1 MLERILTVLDEGLV
15 QSKSDLARRVGA
27 SEEAVEQMI
36 AHLVSLGYLRTVDSS
51 CDAACSGCPMA
62 GGCSTQPAGRLWTL
76 TEKGTR
82 AAENGNQV

>member
-1 MLERILTVLDEGLV
+1 MLDRILTLLDEGVV
-15 QSKSDLARRVGA
+15 QSKADLARRLGA
-27 SEEAVEQMI
+27 GEDAVEQMI

-82 AAENGNQV
+82 AAHESGQV